1 MTPAEY
7 EAVTMIALEGAA
19 AMDRAAEQSRTCRAA
34 GSQEGAD
41 FWAAVAVEIA
51 HRNRRGPL
59 RPAMPEVRQSGGP
72 SPQRGSS
79 MARLEPPLWQRTRN
93 SKIAG
98 GRLPNR
104 ATGWA
109 AGVIMAVGLGAGLM
123 LSLPHLLPLEQL
135 RGLRTRPVV
144 LAVRDLERAKRWYQE
159 KLGFV
164 QIAGTG
170 TNASGDERGTVR
182 MLYGPNLI
190 ELSDHPRVHA
200 DPGAASRVTELVVED
215 VDAVT
220 TELKER
226 GVEVLEEPRFA
237 NRNLRVSRIRD
248 NEGHPIELQQLL

>member
-1 MTPAEY
+1 
-7 EAVTMIALEGAA
+7 
-19 AMDRAAEQSRTCRAA
+19 
-34 GSQEGAD
+34 
-41 FWAAVAVEIA
+41 
-51 HRNRRGPL
+51 
-59 RPAMPEVRQSGGP
+59 
-72 SPQRGSS
+72 
-79 MARLEPPLWQRTRN
+79 
-93 SKIAG
+93 
-98 GRLPNR
+98 
-104 ATGWA
+104 
-109 AGVIMAVGLGAGLM
+109 MAVGLGTGLM
-123 LSLPHLLPLEQL
+123 LSFPALLPSDQL

-170 TNASGDERGTVR
+170 INTSGDEGATVR
-182 MLYGPNLI
+182 LLYGQNLL
-190 ELSDHPRVHA
+190 ELSDHPRLHA
-200 DPGAASRVTELVVED
+200 DPEAASRVTELVVED

>member
-19 AMDRAAEQSRTCRAA
+19 AMDQAAEQSRTCRAV

-41 FWAAVAVEIA
+41 FWAAVAIEIA
-51 HRNRRGPL
+51 HRTRRGP
-59 RPAMPEVRQSGGP
+59 RSGGP
-72 SPQRGSS
+72 SRQRGSRL
-79 MARLEPPLWQRTRN
+79 ARLESRLWRRTPD

-98 GRLPNR
+98 ARLPNT

-109 AGVIMAVGLGAGLM
+109 AAVIMAVGLGAGLM
-123 LSLPHLLPLEQL
+123 LSLPPLLPPDQL

-170 TNASGDERGTVR
+170 INTSGDEGATVR
-182 MLYGPNLI
+182 LLYGQNLL
-190 ELSDHPRVHA
+190 ELSDHPRLHA
-200 DPGAASRVTELVVED
+200 DPEAASRVTELVVED

-237 NRNLRVSRIRD
+237 KRNLRVSRIRD